1 MVTVLRVYTLY
12 LTTSG
17 ITVSAFPE
25 YDVLNNII
33 DIHMPFSF
41 DTDERYY
48 PAHLIKISEN
58 D

>member
-1 MVTVLRVYTLY
+1 MNDKILCKYH
-12 LTTSG
+12 SIENG